1 MQRKD
6 NRQSIDN
13 AWLKLTR
20 LPTSDQPA
28 IPEQL
33 YPVYNISRG
42 GLRFS
47 SEVNFE
53 IQERL
58 YVRVHLPNNSDH
70 TALGRI
76 CYCEPDGQNKVGM
89 YYGISFMDNFLD
101 MTPFQ

>member
-13 AWLKLTR
+13 AWLKLSR
-20 LPTSDQPA
+20 LPTSDHSAVPD
-28 IPEQL
+28 QL

-47 SEVNFE
+47 STVQFD

-58 YVRVHLPNNSDH
+58 NVRVHLPNNTEH

-76 CYCEPDGQNKVGM
+76 CYCEKDEQNKVGM
-89 YYGISFMDNFLD
+89 FYGISFLDNFLD